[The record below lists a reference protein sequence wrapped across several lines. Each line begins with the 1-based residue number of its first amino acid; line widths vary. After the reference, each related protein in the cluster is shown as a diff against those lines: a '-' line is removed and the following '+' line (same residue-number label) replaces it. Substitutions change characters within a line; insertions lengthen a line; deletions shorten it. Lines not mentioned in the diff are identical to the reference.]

1 MAARLSRPYLHGRA
15 VPVGAVHGYADVRVG
30 EPLIGGLVAPF
41 LEIGL
46 SKGRL
51 PQALRLDKEGCREW
65 YADIERAER
74 EAGEVA
80 VIRYSN
86 VALVATVIAPHDDET
101 GGSLAL
107 FPQTTDPGPEVAFGL
122 LPSWSQFRDAVRQ
135 VATHR
140 LPSLD
145 EYKQRQTKGG

>member
-1 MAARLSRPYLHGRA
+1 M
-15 VPVGAVHGYADVRVG
+15 
-30 EPLIGGLVAPF
+30 
-41 LEIGL
+41 
-46 SKGRL
+46 
-51 PQALRLDKEGCREW
+51 LRLDKERRREW

-86 VALVATVIAPHDDET
+86 VALVATVIAPHDDVT

-122 LPSWSQFRDAVRQ
+122 LPSGR
-135 VATHR
+135 
-140 LPSLD
+140 
-145 EYKQRQTKGG
+145 